1 MGCRASPF
9 TSPSWLAATLLLA
22 FASNTARA
30 QDDLPPGEA
39 AQAGDWV
46 AYANLDLEGADGE
59 PSWLRGGFGKA
70 RFGGHAVDRDD
81 GFAIRPQAT
90 EFGLAWQPH
99 LTWSLGATV
108 AAIAQEGQQHAI
120 DLSQAYL
127 TFKPMPA
134 GPVRLSARAGL
145 FWAPV
150 SLEHSGPEWAVRD
163 TITPS
168 AINTWIGEEVKL
180 AGVEGTATGLLGSH
194 RLTASLALFADN
206 DTAGTLLAFRGW
218 ALHDEKA
225 TAFGMQPLPALNPFM
240 QFVQATRTR
249 PLIELDGRPGYYIK
263 LAWAP
268 PGPFELQA
276 LHYDNRGDPEVV
288 DEYFQWGWRTRFD
301 HLGVIVDV
309 DPRTR
314 LIAQGID
321 GRTQMG
327 FVEGNRRWVDT
338 RFRSAFLLATRAMD
352 DGSVSARIEAFGTRS
367 RGSELGPRDSEK
379 GWAVTAAARKPL
391 ASFATI
397 GVEALHVVSRRDA
410 RARDALD
417 PRQHQ
422 TIVRLELRLR
432 VVR

>member
-1 MGCRASPF
+1 MGCQASPF

-22 FASNTARA
+22 LASNTARA
-30 QDDLPPGEA
+30 QDDLRADEA
-39 AQAGDWV
+39 IRAADWV
-46 AYANLDLEGADGE
+46 AYANFDLAGADGE
-59 PSWLRGGFGKA
+59 RAWLRGGFGKA
-70 RFGGHAVDRDD
+70 RFGGRAVDRDD
-81 GFAIRPQAT
+81 GFAIRPHAT
-90 EFGLAWQPH
+90 EFGIAWQPH

-108 AAIAQEGQQHAI
+108 AAIAQEGQQHSI

-134 GPVRLSARAGL
+134 GPMRLSARAGL

-168 AINTWIGEEVKL
+168 AINAWIGEEVKL
-180 AGVEGTATGLLGSH
+180 AGVEGTAAGMFGSH
-194 RLTASLALFADN
+194 RLTASVALFAEN

-225 TAFGMQPLPALNPFM
+225 TAFGTQPLPVLNPFM
-240 QFVQATRTR
+240 QFVQAARTR
-249 PLIELDGRPGYYIK
+249 PLIELDSRAGYYIK
-263 LAWAP
+263 LVWAP

-288 DEYFQWGWRTRFD
+288 NEYLQWGWRTRFD

-338 RFRSAFLLATRAMD
+338 RFRSAFLLATRAVG
-352 DGSVSARIEAFGTRS
+352 DGSVSARIEAFDTRS
-367 RGSELGPRDSEK
+367 RGSELGPENSEN

-410 RARDALD
+410 RASEDLD
-417 PRQHQ
+417 PRQRQ
-422 TIVRLELRLR
+422 TIVRLQLRLR
-432 VVR
+432 AAR